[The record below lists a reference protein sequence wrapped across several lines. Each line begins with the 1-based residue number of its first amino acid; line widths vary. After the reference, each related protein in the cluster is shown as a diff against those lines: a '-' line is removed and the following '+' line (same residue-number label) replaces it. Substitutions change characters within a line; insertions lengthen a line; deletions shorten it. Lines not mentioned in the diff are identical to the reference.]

1 MSRDKKIE
9 KINSY
14 QKLLASGRLPTEKD
28 GDSVSAEINREFRG
42 WVESQLA
49 NLLGEGGAGRQSQFT
64 DDEVVI
70 LKTLVA
76 RASKKAS
83 QPQEQKKASTA
94 VLKDKPRD
102 AGKPMPRPNVGGKDI
117 LSALEEMDLMG
128 ARYLED

>member
-14 QKLLASGRLPTEKD
+14 QKLLATGRLPSEKE
-28 GDSVSAEINREFRG
+28 GDSVSAEINNEFRS

-49 NLLGEGGAGRQSQFT
+49 NLLGEGTLNKHTQFT
-64 DDEVVI
+64 DDEVLI

-83 QPQEQKKASTA
+83 QPQEQKKVSTA
-94 VLKDKPRD
+94 VLKDRPRD